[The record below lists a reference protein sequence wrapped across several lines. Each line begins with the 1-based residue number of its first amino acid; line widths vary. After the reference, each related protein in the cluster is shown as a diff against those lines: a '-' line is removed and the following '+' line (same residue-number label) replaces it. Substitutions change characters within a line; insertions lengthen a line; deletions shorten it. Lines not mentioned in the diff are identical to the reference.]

1 MNDIDEND
9 FSEDFDSFWLEICTM
24 AAELGVSPS
33 YIEDEF
39 LIDGFL
45 VKVKEADPR

>member
-9 FSEDFDSFWLEICTM
+9 FDFWWVEICSY
-24 AAELGVSPS
+24 ANSIGVSPS
-33 YIEDEF
+33 YIEEEF

-45 VKVKEADPR
+45 VKVDLDKFTTI

>member
-9 FSEDFDSFWLEICTM
+9 FDFYWLGICEY
-24 AAELGVSPS
+24 ANSIGVSPS

-39 LIDGFL
+39 LIDGEL
-45 VKVKEADPR
+45 IKVPLREADPR